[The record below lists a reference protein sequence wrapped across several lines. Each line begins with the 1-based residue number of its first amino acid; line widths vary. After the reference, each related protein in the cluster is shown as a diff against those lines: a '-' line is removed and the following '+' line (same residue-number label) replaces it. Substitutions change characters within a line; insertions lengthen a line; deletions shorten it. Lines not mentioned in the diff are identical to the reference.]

1 MVGPGPPGLEP
12 QENAAYYLI
21 LKGGA
26 NNEFRVFSKIRKSND
41 FKRFREFSEYKEI
54 K

>member
-1 MVGPGPPGLEP
+1 MGDPGPPGLEP
-12 QENAAYYLI
+12 QENAAYYRI
-21 LKGGA
+21 FRVVA